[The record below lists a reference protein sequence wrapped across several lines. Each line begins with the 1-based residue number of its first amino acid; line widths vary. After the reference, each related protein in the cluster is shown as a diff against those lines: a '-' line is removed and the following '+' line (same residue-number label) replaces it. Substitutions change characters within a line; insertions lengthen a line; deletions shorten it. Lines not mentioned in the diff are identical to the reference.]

1 MIVRNHAQLL
11 VLYDGFFL
19 SYSNQFFCQTCKWLV
34 INNTFNIIFQLYA
47 IWCIVSR
54 GLDHNCSKGVA
65 MNRRGGVII
74 FTSQI
79 LYFGIIFLK
88 SKFQNRFLKISNSVK
103 FDFLKN
109 KKIEIFHHGPWTKL
123 VSTKFWRLPKASN

>member
-1 MIVRNHAQLL
+1 
-11 VLYDGFFL
+11 
-19 SYSNQFFCQTCKWLV
+19 
-34 INNTFNIIFQLYA
+34 
-47 IWCIVSR
+47 
-54 GLDHNCSKGVA
+54 

-109 KKIEIFHHGPWTKL
+109 KKIEIFHHGP
-123 VSTKFWRLPKASN
+123 

>member
-1 MIVRNHAQLL
+1 
-11 VLYDGFFL
+11 
-19 SYSNQFFCQTCKWLV
+19 
-34 INNTFNIIFQLYA
+34 
-47 IWCIVSR
+47 
-54 GLDHNCSKGVA
+54 

-103 FDFLKN
+103 FDFSKN
-109 KKIEIFHHGPWTKL
+109 KKIEIFHHGPGTKL
-123 VSTKFWRLPKASN
+123 VSTKF